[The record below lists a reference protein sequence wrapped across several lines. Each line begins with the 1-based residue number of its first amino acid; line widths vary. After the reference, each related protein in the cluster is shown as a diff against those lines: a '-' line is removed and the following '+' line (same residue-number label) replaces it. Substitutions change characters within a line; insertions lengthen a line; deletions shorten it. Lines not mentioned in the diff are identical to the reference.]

1 LRAKKE
7 DRTMLSVTH
16 IREMQ
21 AQRRSLTEAS
31 TMTAGKKGFS
41 LVEILLTASAA
52 ALTDSAS

>member
-1 LRAKKE
+1 
-7 DRTMLSVTH
+7 MLSVTH